1 MESYAIYAYG
11 TPSDPKDINFI
22 YESLTKHNISRFLWS
37 YFDNCDLNRLKDIKW
52 KDMSD
57 DEKKCWKKARRLL
70 DFKEGDWILHINVPK
85 YGMVT
90 AARIVSG
97 YIYDNNLPEGQD
109 DGRHC
114 FKVDSVFEFDRNNA
128 CVHKYLSTRLK
139 LQGSLWRIYC
149 VDEFEK
155 SKTKLQS
162 SESKDVKGNAYLID
176 EATEIL
182 NKLTTTI
189 QSNNPGKEL
198 EKFLANV
205 FRQIPGVVD
214 VQENGFGWRTDHG
227 ADLIVRYKEGLVS
240 EFEEEKILIVQVK
253 SFEGNHWDTKAVDQ
267 LKTAIEEY
275 DDASM
280 GIIMTTGNR
289 TEALEKALEKLR
301 EDLKVEQKH
310 ISLHLLA
317 GNEVAQF
324 VLQHGMNVLL
334 GNS

>member
-1 MESYAIYAYG
+1 M
-11 TPSDPKDINFI
+11 
-22 YESLTKHNISRFLWS
+22 
-37 YFDNCDLNRLKDIKW
+37 
-52 KDMSD
+52 
-57 DEKKCWKKARRLL
+57 
-70 DFKEGDWILHINVPK
+70 
-85 YGMVT
+85 
-90 AARIVSG
+90 
-97 YIYDNNLPEGQD
+97 
-109 DGRHC
+109 
-114 FKVDSVFEFDRNNA
+114 
-128 CVHKYLSTRLK
+128 
-139 LQGSLWRIYC
+139 
-149 VDEFEK
+149 
-155 SKTKLQS
+155 QS